1 MRFPKPA
8 PPPAK
13 LAVRAPRLKTYSA
26 QSGFVYQYLLAAE
39 EHAGG
44 ARRYRFDLSANR
56 GVHSFVTIEL
66 ADEVNWR
73 WQQTRNREL
82 SPTECYAMA
91 KMKFFETLDSSELA
105 LTKDAAVS
113 VSEPD
118 MDWIAATLE
127 LI

>member
-8 PPPAK
+8 PPFAK
-13 LAVRAPRLKTYSA
+13 PAVRAPRLKTYAA
-26 QSGFVYQYLLAAE
+26 QSGFVYQYVLSRE
-39 EHAGG
+39 EHAGA
-44 ARRYRFDLSANR
+44 ARSYRFDLSANR

-66 ADEVNWR
+66 ADEVIR
-73 WQQTRNREL
+73 HWQQTRGREL

-105 LTKDAAVS
+105 LANDATVS
-113 VSEPD
+113 VLETD
-118 MDWIAATLE
+118 MDLIAATLE